1 MGFVTLAHK
10 VAEAKK
16 PVTGLLL
23 STIAEGSLV
32 KLNEDGSPVEF
43 YVAKH
48 DYEPSLNGD
57 GRTLLVRKDCYDVRA
72 WDNSTSASVG
82 SDIDLWLNGDYKALL
97 DSDVLTA
104 IGETTFYYTVGGG
117 TAASQKKVTTRACSV
132 FLLSLT
138 EYGTS
143 GSYSNV
149 EGSELSISDLLIEA
163 YVDGEIDEHWTR
175 TVNNNYGDKAYSINP
190 DGTDSRGSR
199 SVDDELGSRPCFTL
213 PSNSVFDEETLLFK
227 EVS

>member
-16 PVTGLLL
+16 PSVGILL
-23 STIAEGSLV
+23 STISEGSLV
-32 KLNEDGSPVEF
+32 KLNENGSPVEF

-48 DYEPSLNGD
+48 DYEPSLNGS
-57 GRTLLVRKDCYDVRA
+57 GRTLLVRKDCYDVRV
-72 WDNSTSASVG
+72 WDSSKNTSVG
-82 SDIDLWLNGDYKALL
+82 SDIDLWLNGDYRALL
-97 DSDVLTA
+97 DSDVQAA

-117 TAASQKKVTTRACSV
+117 TAAAQTKVTTRACSV

-149 EGSELSISDLLIEA
+149 EGSKLSISDLLIEA
-163 YVDGEIDEHWTR
+163 YVDGELDEHWTR
-175 TVNNNYGDKAYSINP
+175 TVNTNYGDKAYSINP
-190 DGTDSRGSR
+190 DGTNSRASR
-199 SVDDELGSRPCFTL
+199 SVDDDLGSRPCFTL
-213 PSNSVFDEETLLFK
+213 PANAMFDEKTLLFK